1 MIKFRLNEKFFY
13 RADSF
18 MWELS
23 DFEEIPTFEIVRTS
37 RYKNQKGVNT
47 LSDKKLIK
55 RYFDDLNNNE
65 YNYIT
70 ENHYPEDDTEYLDQ
84 LSDPRPGGRLVY
96 SKRLSGD
103 DRFCYII
110 NYPKKVEN
118 SNEYKII
125 IEVYSSIG
133 HTRPD
138 GGSYWSPDFQ
148 EMRKIKQEINQ
159 WRRKRGLQE
168 I

>member
-1 MIKFRLNEKFFY
+1 MIKFRLGEKFFY

-47 LSDKKLIK
+47 SSDKKLIK

-84 LSDPRPGGRLVY
+84 LSDPRRREISL
-96 SKRLSGD
+96 L
-103 DRFCYII
+103 
-110 NYPKKVEN
+110 KK
-118 SNEYKII
+118 
-125 IEVYSSIG
+125 IE
-133 HTRPD
+133 R
-138 GGSYWSPDFQ
+138 
-148 EMRKIKQEINQ
+148 
-159 WRRKRGLQE
+159 
-168 I
+168 